1 MKLYRLLE
9 NQHFHYSGLIV
20 VAIALA
26 LTGCAS
32 KPTVAT
38 PEDVTRAGLMDGA
51 IAAAKAPLFKLTCP
65 TTGCI
70 ISSLEVGNPSGAAQ
84 LADTIKVAMTPH
96 TSEAS
101 ENFRVAMGVVGQ
113 LGVWGIGANAVS
125 NIFGSITNGFVNVAG
140 KIQAPGSITTTTTST
155 VNNTSTSQTLSGTG
169 VIGSGSYN
177 APITTTTNPLAKVCT
192 PTYSA
197 TGVPTGICL

>member
-1 MKLYRLLE
+1 MKTLSICILAII
-9 NQHFHYSGLIV
+9 GLS
-20 VAIALA
+20 
-26 LTGCAS
+26 GCAT
-32 KPTVAT
+32 KPQTVT
-38 PEDVTRAGLMDGA
+38 PEDTIKAGLVD
-51 IAAAKAPLFKLTCP
+51 AAVAASKAPLFKLTCP
-65 TTGCI
+65 ASGCI
-70 ISSLEVGNPSGAAQ
+70 ISSLEVGNPAGAAQ